1 MKFSTAGTLASLAPM
16 AAAVKTDMT
25 FAVLHFTRNQFL
37 TEGPM
42 DPVVNP
48 GAEATHYHSIM
59 GGSNFGIDTRGDDL
73 LSSDCTTATVK
84 NDKSNYWVPT
94 LFFQDPKDQSSFEKV
109 PLYYMNVYYFFEPSN
124 STIEP
129 FPPGLKMLSGD
140 TKTRDPPAFGGGSN
154 LDPTKGP
161 IQQIQWTCPRQ
172 SYNPASYPVG
182 SDGTMA
188 GMQDPNNQGAG
199 AGFPLYDCDGTYSP
213 LRQDIHFP
221 SCYNPEAGIDDYE
234 NNMAWPTSEDGLQTC
249 PAGWVHLPHLFYEV
263 YWDTPSFKDRW
274 TPDGKTQ
281 PFVLSNGDATG
292 YASHGDFISGWDQDT
307 LQTIIDTCNVG
318 TIGMENCPNIPGGV
332 NDNKDCAIQPAIGTM
347 VKVSQVLKSLPLNVP
362 VTGWGK
368 GGVDSSS
375 GSGSD
380 SSESSSSEPVSST
393 YPTSTAAAKE
403 SSTSQATEA
412 SEATTEATSQATENA
427 SSPTGNAFLELPN
440 EASSSSVEVAAPAV
454 TAAAEAAP
462 AVDSNPEAGNA
473 NANVMTVYDYITVT
487 STTTVL
493 PESTPAPLRRRRVP
507 FHTHG
512 HLNRH
517 VHGDFAGR
525 R

>member
-1 MKFSTAGTLASLAPM
+1 MKVSTVGALASLAPV
-16 AAAVKTDMT
+16 AAAVKEDMT
-25 FAVLHFTRNQFL
+25 FAVLHFTGKQFL

-48 GAEATHYHSIM
+48 GAQATHYHGIM
-59 GGSNFGIDTRGDDL
+59 GGSNFNTTTRGDDL
-73 LSSDCTTATVK
+73 LSSSCTTTTIK

-129 FPPGLKMLSGD
+129 FPAGLKMLSGD
-140 TKTRDPPAFGGGSN
+140 SKTREPPEFGSAKN

-161 IQQIQWTCPRQ
+161 IQPIQWTCPRQ
-172 SYNPASYPVG
+172 NYNPPSYPAN

-188 GMQDPNNQGAG
+188 GMQDPSNQGAG
-199 AGFPLYDCDGTYSP
+199 AGFPLYNCDGTYSP

-221 SCYNPEAGIDDYE
+221 SCYNPEAGIDDYK
-234 NNMAWPTSEDGLQTC
+234 NNMAWPTTVNGLQSC

-292 YASHGDFISGWDQDT
+292 YSSHGDFISGWDQDT
-307 LQTIIDTCNVG
+307 LKTIIDTCNVG
-318 TIGMENCPNIPGGV
+318 TTGMEHCPDIPGGV
-332 NDNKDCAIQPAIGTM
+332 NDDTTCSIAPAIGTM
-347 VKVSQVLKSLPLNVP
+347 VKASQVLKALPLNNP

-368 GGVDSSS
+368 GGVTS

-380 SSESSSSEPVSST
+380 SDSSSSEPATSA
-393 YPTSTAAAKE
+393 YPTTAAAEK
-403 SSTSQATEA
+403 SPASPAATEA
-412 SEATTEATSQATENA
+412 ADKA
-427 SSPTGNAFLELPN
+427 SASGNAFVELSN
-440 EASSSSVEVAAPAV
+440 EASTPAAAAPTV
-454 TAAAEAAP
+454 TAAAAAEAAP
-462 AVDSNPEAGNA
+462 SEAGSPG
-473 NANVMTVYDYITVT
+473 MQTVWDVVTVT

-493 PESTPAPLRRRRVP
+493 PDATPALLHSRRAP
-507 FHTHG
+507 FRTHG
-512 HLNRH
+512 HLKHH
-517 VHGDFAGR
+517 VHGGR

>member
-1 MKFSTAGTLASLAPM
+1 M
-16 AAAVKTDMT
+16 
-25 FAVLHFTRNQFL
+25 
-37 TEGPM
+37 
-42 DPVVNP
+42 
-48 GAEATHYHSIM
+48 HS
-59 GGSNFGIDTRGDDL
+59 
-73 LSSDCTTATVK
+73 
-84 NDKSNYWVPT
+84 
-94 LFFQDPKDQSSFEKV
+94 
-109 PLYYMNVYYFFEPSN
+109 FEPSN

>member
-1 MKFSTAGTLASLAPM
+1 
-16 AAAVKTDMT
+16 
-25 FAVLHFTRNQFL
+25 
-37 TEGPM
+37 
-42 DPVVNP
+42 
-48 GAEATHYHSIM
+48 
-59 GGSNFGIDTRGDDL
+59 
-73 LSSDCTTATVK
+73 
-84 NDKSNYWVPT
+84 
-94 LFFQDPKDQSSFEKV
+94 
-109 PLYYMNVYYFFEPSN
+109 
-124 STIEP
+124 
-129 FPPGLKMLSGD
+129 MLSGD
-140 TKTRDPPAFGGGSN
+140 TKTRDPPAFGGGRN

-172 SYNPASYPVG
+172 SYNPPSYPVD

-188 GMQDPNNQGAG
+188 GLQDPNDQGAG
-199 AGFPLYDCDGTYSP
+199 AGFPLYNCDGTYSP

-234 NNMAWPTSEDGLQTC
+234 NNMAWPTTVDGLQSC
-249 PAGWVHLPHLFYEV
+249 PAGWIHVPHLFYEV

-292 YASHGDFISGWDQDT
+292 YASHGDFIAGWDTDT

-318 TIGMENCPNIPGGV
+318 TTGMEHCPNIPGGV
-332 NDNKDCAIQPAIGTM
+332 NDNKDCAIEPAIGTM
-347 VKVSQVLKSLPLNVP
+347 VKVSQVLNSLPLNVP
-362 VTGWGK
+362 VTGWGH
-368 GGVDSSS
+368 GGVTG

-380 SSESSSSEPVSST
+380 SDSNSSESASSEAATST
-393 YPTSTAAAKE
+393 YATSTAAASKE

-412 SEATTEATSQATENA
+412 ADTTTEATSEATSQATEIV
-427 SSPTGNAFLELPN
+427 STPTGNAFLELSN
-440 EASSSSVEVAAPAV
+440 ESSSSSVEVAAPTV
-454 TAAAEAAP
+454 TAAAAPVDDSAA
-462 AVDSNPEAGNA
+462 G
-473 NANVMTVYDYITVT
+473 NANVMTVYDYVTVT

-493 PESTPAPLRRRRVP
+493 PAATPAPLRRRRAP
-507 FHTHG
+507 FRTHG